1 MLDCLGMSLMMM
13 ESGETVTT
21 CCESRIEID
30 AGIDPGVVENEALN
44 QEPIEDEIEETCCS
58 WDYDLGNEGEEGWG

>member
-1 MLDCLGMSLMMM
+1 MSLMMM
-13 ESGETVTT
+13 ESGET
-21 CCESRIEID
+21 IEID

-58 WDYDLGNEGEEGWG
+58 WDYDLGNEGEEGWD

>member
-1 MLDCLGMSLMMM
+1 MM

-30 AGIDPGVVENEALN
+30 NTIVEKEAPI

-58 WDYDLGNEGEEGWG
+58 WDYDLSDEGEEGWG